1 MSIVL
6 AILIS
11 IAICILS
18 AVLEGVMAGGNVRQ
32 YFTTLRQPRF
42 AISLKGWF
50 AIGGIYYVVCGVVLY
65 RLLRYDGDSTL
76 RNVAF
81 VLLVLMMIANA
92 FWNYI
97 FFRARNLFVS
107 LVGFGPYIAITLA
120 LIYRLTSRRHRFA
133 SRQPVQIVEPRQ
145 NKKGLIVNS
154 RKRSDL
160 KEFTTFNILRELR
173 LAGQASSW

>member
-1 MSIVL
+1 MSILL

-11 IAICILS
+11 IAICVLS

-50 AIGGIYYVVCGVVLY
+50 AIGGIYYIVCGVALY
-65 RLLRYDGDSTL
+65 RILRYDGDSTL
-76 RNVAF
+76 RNIAI

-92 FWNYI
+92 LWNYI

-107 LVGFGPYIAITLA
+107 LVAFGPYIAITLA
-120 LIYRLTSRRHRFA
+120 LIITLTRFD
-133 SRQPVQIVEPRQ
+133 QIAA
-145 NKKGLIVNS
+145 GLVFVYSLYLVYATLWAYKLWGLN
-154 RKRSDL
+154 RGD
-160 KEFTTFNILRELR
+160 
-173 LAGQASSW
+173 

>member
-97 FFRARNLFVS
+97 FFRAQKSVCQSSGIWTIHRNHPSANHHANPF
-107 LVGFGPYIAITLA
+107 
-120 LIYRLTSRRHRFA
+120 
-133 SRQPVQIVEPRQ
+133 
-145 NKKGLIVNS
+145 
-154 RKRSDL
+154 
-160 KEFTTFNILRELR
+160 
-173 LAGQASSW
+173 